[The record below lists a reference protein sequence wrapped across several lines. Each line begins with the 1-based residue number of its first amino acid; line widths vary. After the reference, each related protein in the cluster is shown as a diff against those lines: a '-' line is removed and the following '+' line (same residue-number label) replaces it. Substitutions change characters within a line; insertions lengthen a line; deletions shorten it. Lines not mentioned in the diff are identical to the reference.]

1 MKHFAFLSLIFVFFS
16 CEKKSQNTENQENTK
31 STVIVTEKTE
41 VNQDCAYCGMPSQEF
56 SRSNVRTERKIGS
69 EVWFCSP
76 RCYFALRSEA
86 KQDTAFAKVWVTE
99 FYELKKIEAQRAWYI
114 TGSDV
119 MGAMGHDFIPLAS
132 EKDAKNFQ
140 KEHQGKR
147 IWKYSEINTEALKE
161 VLSPK

>member
-1 MKHFAFLSLIFVFFS
+1 MKYFMFLLFAFTFFS
-16 CEKKSQNTENQENTK
+16 CENKPQTTENQENTQN
-31 STVIVTEKTE
+31 TANPIAQAAE
-41 VNQDCAYCGMPSQEF
+41 VNHDCLYCGMPSQEF
-56 SRSNVRTERKIGS
+56 PRSQAKAERQTGA

-86 KQDTAFAKVWVTE
+86 KPDTAFTKVWVTE
-99 FYELKKIEAQRAWYI
+99 FYELKKIEAQTAWYV

-132 EKDAKNFQ
+132 EKDAQNFQ

-147 IWKYSEINTEALKE
+147 IWKYAEINTQTLKEALKN
-161 VLSPK
+161 